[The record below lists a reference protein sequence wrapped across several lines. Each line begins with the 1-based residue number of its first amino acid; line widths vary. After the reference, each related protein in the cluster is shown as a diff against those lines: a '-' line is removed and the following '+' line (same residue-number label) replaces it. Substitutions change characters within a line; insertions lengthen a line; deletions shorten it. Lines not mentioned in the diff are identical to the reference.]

1 MNAVAAFEN
10 RKDTLRA
17 QLEESE
23 NMPQAISAATMT
35 LEQIACDLAQDE
47 QDDFARQRQQAVMAL
62 AKRLPLGLRASR
74 AKAQIVLEETQEQPS
89 RVRRGAVGAGAV
101 MLAALAVYEAVNGR
115 MNFALL
121 QALGAL
127 LMLFGANGALTATTR
142 QTPRAQA
149 ETVIDAADMVREVGE
164 ICQAADLCAA
174 DLALI
179 EQDNAPARLSGT
191 ADEAMLDLLSAMMEA
206 RASGR
211 QDLALRSLDQAE
223 QYLRMLGVQS
233 VFYDAEHAGAVRR
246 AARPKRRADG
256 SPGAGAR
263 RGAGAPGCGGG
274 RADGREGGV
283 NMKILGF
290 DLGDGE
296 SAVTLLDEDST
307 VEPRVMPLCGKN
319 SLISAVGVKD
329 GRIVIG
335 EAASVTDGAAEA
347 KVRFKSR
354 YLTDPAA
361 SADVRAFAQGVMNEL
376 VRTQP
381 ALMAEVS
388 RTVVGCPAGWGDG
401 RREQYAALLESAGF
415 PNVSVVPEPR
425 AAFLYARHARGLRV
439 SPELMKKSAMV
450 IDIGSSTTDFAYIVD
465 GRQQNVSLF
474 GDTNL
479 GGGLIDE
486 RILAHALAASK
497 DGKALRAVFAG
508 KPRVAELLRA
518 GGAAAQGELFPR
530 RGKVGGRAADPDA
543 DGLLRRAAGAGAFH
557 RRGEHPRH
565 GGRADRR
572 AGRAELR
579 RLSSGRAAGGGG
591 GQPGMPAEVVILTG
605 GASRMAFFQQA
616 AARRLRTRWSCSAPS
631 RSAPS
636 RAGWPTRG
644 AWTSG

>member
-1 MNAVAAFEN
+1 MRGGSGAH
-10 RKDTLRA
+10 RA
-17 QLEESE
+17 G
-23 NMPQAISAATMT
+23 
-35 LEQIACDLAQDE
+35 
-47 QDDFARQRQQAVMAL
+47 QR
-62 AKRLPLGLRASR
+62 
-74 AKAQIVLEETQEQPS
+74 
-89 RVRRGAVGAGAV
+89 AGA
-101 MLAALAVYEAVNGR
+101 
-115 MNFALL
+115 
-121 QALGAL
+121 
-127 LMLFGANGALTATTR
+127 
-142 QTPRAQA
+142 P
-149 ETVIDAADMVREVGE
+149 
-164 ICQAADLCAA
+164 
-174 DLALI
+174 
-179 EQDNAPARLSGT
+179 SGT

-233 VFYDAEHAGAVRR
+233 VFYDAEHAALFDVLPARSGERTVRR
-246 AARPKRRADG
+246 
-256 SPGAGAR
+256 AGAR

-296 SAVTLLDEDST
+296 GAVTLLDEDST

-465 GRQQNVSLF
+465 GHQQ
-474 GDTNL
+474 
-479 GGGLIDE
+479 
-486 RILAHALAASK
+486 
-497 DGKALRAVFAG
+497 
-508 KPRVAELLRA
+508 
-518 GGAAAQGELFPR
+518 
-530 RGKVGGRAADPDA
+530 
-543 DGLLRRAAGAGAFH
+543 
-557 RRGEHPRH
+557 
-565 GGRADRR
+565 
-572 AGRAELR
+572 
-579 RLSSGRAAGGGG
+579 
-591 GQPGMPAEVVILTG
+591 
-605 GASRMAFFQQA
+605 
-616 AARRLRTRWSCSAPS
+616 
-631 RSAPS
+631 
-636 RAGWPTRG
+636 
-644 AWTSG
+644 

>member
-1 MNAVAAFEN
+1 
-10 RKDTLRA
+10 
-17 QLEESE
+17 
-23 NMPQAISAATMT
+23 
-35 LEQIACDLAQDE
+35 
-47 QDDFARQRQQAVMAL
+47 
-62 AKRLPLGLRASR
+62 
-74 AKAQIVLEETQEQPS
+74 
-89 RVRRGAVGAGAV
+89 
-101 MLAALAVYEAVNGR
+101 
-115 MNFALL
+115 
-121 QALGAL
+121 
-127 LMLFGANGALTATTR
+127 
-142 QTPRAQA
+142 
-149 ETVIDAADMVREVGE
+149 
-164 ICQAADLCAA
+164 
-174 DLALI
+174 
-179 EQDNAPARLSGT
+179 
-191 ADEAMLDLLSAMMEA
+191 
-206 RASGR
+206 
-211 QDLALRSLDQAE
+211 
-223 QYLRMLGVQS
+223 
-233 VFYDAEHAGAVRR
+233 
-246 AARPKRRADG
+246 
-256 SPGAGAR
+256 
-263 RGAGAPGCGGG
+263 
-274 RADGREGGV
+274 
-283 NMKILGF
+283 MKILGF

-497 DGKALRAVFAG
+497 DGKALRAVFAESPAWRSYCELEARRLKESYFLDEG
-508 KPRVAELLRA
+508 KWADAPLTRTLTVCYDEPLALELSVGGASIRGMVEEPIAALGGRSFVGCLQDALRA
-518 GGAAAQGELFPR
+518 AVEVSRECP
-530 RGKVGGRAADPDA
+530 P
-543 DGLLRRAAGAGAFH
+543 
-557 RRGEHPRH
+557 
-565 GGRADRR
+565 
-572 AGRAELR
+572 
-579 RLSSGRAAGGGG
+579 
-591 GQPGMPAEVVILTG
+591 EVVILTG
-605 GASRMAFFQQA
+605 GASRMTFFQQA
-616 AARRLRTRWSCSAPS
+616 CREAFADALVVLCPEPECSIARGLAYAGRVDERLSLFRREVASIAHGEKLSVAVNASAHEL
-631 RSAPS
+631 
-636 RAGWPTRG
+636 
-644 AWTSG
+644 

>member
-1 MNAVAAFEN
+1 
-10 RKDTLRA
+10 
-17 QLEESE
+17 
-23 NMPQAISAATMT
+23 
-35 LEQIACDLAQDE
+35 
-47 QDDFARQRQQAVMAL
+47 
-62 AKRLPLGLRASR
+62 
-74 AKAQIVLEETQEQPS
+74 
-89 RVRRGAVGAGAV
+89 
-101 MLAALAVYEAVNGR
+101 
-115 MNFALL
+115 
-121 QALGAL
+121 
-127 LMLFGANGALTATTR
+127 
-142 QTPRAQA
+142 
-149 ETVIDAADMVREVGE
+149 
-164 ICQAADLCAA
+164 
-174 DLALI
+174 
-179 EQDNAPARLSGT
+179 
-191 ADEAMLDLLSAMMEA
+191 
-206 RASGR
+206 
-211 QDLALRSLDQAE
+211 
-223 QYLRMLGVQS
+223 
-233 VFYDAEHAGAVRR
+233 
-246 AARPKRRADG
+246 
-256 SPGAGAR
+256 
-263 RGAGAPGCGGG
+263 
-274 RADGREGGV
+274 
-283 NMKILGF
+283 MKILGF

-450 IDIGSSTTDFAYIVD
+450 IDVGSSTTDFAYIVD

-497 DGKALRAVFAG
+497 DGKALRAVFAES
-508 KPRVAELLRA
+508 PAWRSYCELEARR
-518 GGAAAQGELFPR
+518 LFPR

-543 DGLLRRAAGAGAFH
+543 DGLLRRAAGAGAFR

-565 GGRADRR
+565 GGGADRR

-579 RLSSGRAAGGGG
+579 RLSSGRAAGGA
-591 GQPGMPAEVVILTG
+591 QLTVGAGAGTLCLKVERMLGLGLLGLACLVQLAVDLGIGLGADG
-605 GASRMAFFQQA
+605 GAGSFALGADRFQEP
-616 AARRLRTRWSCSAPS
+616 LG
-631 RSAPS
+631 
-636 RAGWPTRG
+636 AGI
-644 AWTSG
+644 